1 LFQKQ
6 ITELQTQI
14 SEENRK
20 VYESILKSI
29 EGSHFFNTNFLL
41 ILAQQMKIQEDRIEP
56 LMESNKIL
64 KDTLEKIELRAKTLE
79 SKCKKAKTLKKL

>member
-1 LFQKQ
+1 MFQKQ